1 MTEHYYPPLGFYYEV
16 QFLKFGNQHDA
27 RFQSV
32 SGLSVEYDME
42 EYREGG
48 ENRFVH
54 KLPVRTKYTDLVLK
68 RGMVLDSIVIDWFF
82 SAFHDRDFKPK
93 EKQDLSTDINILLKN
108 ENREVL
114 RSWNVVQAV
123 PKKWLVSDLNANES
137 SVVIE
142 TMELTYRYFTI
153 RPPEKEISYILP

>member
-1 MTEHYYPPLGFYYEV
+1 MTEYYPPWGFYYKVE
-16 QFLKFGNQHDA
+16 FGISTNKDDV
-27 RFQSV
+27 RFQTV

-42 EYREGG
+42 EYKEGG

-54 KLPVRTKYTDLVLK
+54 KLPVRTKYADLVLK
-68 RGMVLDSIVIDWFF
+68 RGMLTDSEVIRWFLNAFRDREF
-82 SAFHDRDFKPK
+82 SP
-93 EKQDLSTDINILLKN
+93 TDINVILMN
-108 ENREVL
+108 EQNEPL
-114 RSWNVVQAV
+114 RTWKIAHAI

-153 RPPEKEISYILP
+153 QD